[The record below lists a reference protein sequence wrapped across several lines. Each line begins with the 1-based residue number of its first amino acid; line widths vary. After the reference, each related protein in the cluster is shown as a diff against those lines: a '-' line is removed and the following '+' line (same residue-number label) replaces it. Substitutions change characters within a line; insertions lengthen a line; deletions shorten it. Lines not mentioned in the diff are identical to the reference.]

1 VQAANTKRVA
11 IASIAIFRTNTISKT
26 NCPYSSYRLKYRRST
41 MSPRRDASFVTLA
54 ILLYIKP
61 MKALVITPK
70 DEAEFK
76 FVSVL
81 LKKLGLGSSAL
92 SQDEIEDIALSR
104 MMFDV
109 DKSKK
114 ASRSQIMKKLSA

>member
-1 VQAANTKRVA
+1 
-11 IASIAIFRTNTISKT
+11 
-26 NCPYSSYRLKYRRST
+26 
-41 MSPRRDASFVTLA
+41 
-54 ILLYIKP
+54 

-92 SQDEIEDIALSR
+92 SQDEIEDIGLSR

-114 ASRSQIMKKLSA
+114 VSRSQIMKKLLA